1 MLSRGAPARNYGV
14 SSAQQIRKPGTQRI
28 NADGSQSWATS
39 RPTNS
44 PSPTRAP
51 LYLNTYPPQHAAQPQ
66 HNRRAMSGG
75 ERPLKLRAQVG
86 QKLNQKS
93 GG

>member
-14 SSAQQIRKPGTQRI
+14 APAQQIRKPGTQRI
-28 NADGSQSWATS
+28 TADGSQSYAVS

-75 ERPLKLRAQVG
+75 ATPLSLRAQVA
-86 QKLNQKS
+86 QKTNQRS